1 MKNSCGAILYTF
13 DPEGRIGVVLGAEG
27 SEEWLPFKGCNE
39 EGETFEQTAIREIRE
54 ETCGLVTLD
63 SISLDHVFTTK
74 HKIYRIGL
82 CQVDY
87 SIIEQFEKVRRSECR
102 KEFREKQEI
111 KFFPLETVFVK
122 QKVHSISRASIKFYW
137 DKLMTYAGKQNVSAE
152 YIRCHGMT
160 EDQAKAIRV
169 KALSDINVSNVEVV
183 LDTDIMDGLLK
194 LDVTKKSDVSDD
206 SPSDLPSELP
216 GDMQC
221 DTSDTSGEPSPK
233 SAKATNLPSLLKGS
247 PKDTQKDTLKDSP
260 KDTSKDTLKNTLKD
274 IPSSKLD
281 YVESY
286 SRRHDLVTFLAK
298 RDAKYNPRRKSAGD
312 SRGNTKREYNLAR
325 PRKIGIYHT
334 PMAEKRAE
342 ESRSWR

>member
-13 DPEGRIGVVLGAEG
+13 DPEGRIGVILGAEG

-54 ETCGLVTLD
+54 ETCGLVQLETIL
-63 SISLDHVFTTK
+63 LDHVFTTK

-87 SIIEQFEKVRRSECR
+87 GIIEQFEKVRRSECR

-169 KALSDINVSNVEVV
+169 KALSDINVTNPEVI
-183 LDTDIMDGLLK
+183 LDADIMDGLLK
-194 LDVTKKSDVSDD
+194 LDVSKKSD
-206 SPSDLPSELP
+206 DLQE
-216 GDMQC
+216 DTEKDTEK
-221 DTSDTSGEPSPK
+221 DTSDTSSDSSPK
-233 SAKATNLPSLLKGS
+233 SAKDTNLPRLQ
-247 PKDTQKDTLKDSP
+247 KDTQKDTQKD
-260 KDTSKDTLKNTLKD
+260 L
-274 IPSSKLD
+274 PSSKLD
-281 YVESY
+281 HVESY

-312 SRGNTKREYNLAR
+312 SRGNTKREYNLSR